1 MSIEQLKELFG
12 NQEAI
17 LELVQLEGGELAL
30 RNAGSESAPLVT
42 IQFNEELKA
51 LLGDQTT
58 VVAQQMVQAAL
69 YGLLEKQVG
78 EWQAEVVDENSA
90 FFCIQCLFL
99 SGWVLDDVQFEF
111 DLKYDCS
118 YFSPFPL
125 LQNKL
130 HQFDR
135 GESLQLLLYF
145 LHTPKPE
152 SQD

>member
-78 EWQAEVVDENSA
+78 EWQAEVVDEKPQ
-90 FFCIQCLFL
+90 I
-99 SGWVLDDVQFEF
+99 
-111 DLKYDCS
+111 
-118 YFSPFPL
+118 FS
-125 LQNKL
+125 
-130 HQFDR
+130 
-135 GESLQLLLYF
+135 
-145 LHTPKPE
+145 
-152 SQD
+152 